1 MTKTKIDFTAPPTTY
16 QEHLNSIDKSE
27 AASEYVV
34 RHKRMY
40 LDEQPFFSKNQ
51 IDAAVSRASAKHGG
65 YILLAFL
72 LGLSVSIIYI
82 LLHTK
87 MIL

>member
-34 RHKRMY
+34 RHKRHSFQRIRLMQLY
-40 LDEQPFFSKNQ
+40 PGPQRSMVGIFCWRSCWAF
-51 IDAAVSRASAKHGG
+51 R
-65 YILLAFL
+65 FL
-72 LGLSVSIIYI
+72 LYI
-82 LLHTK
+82 FFYTLK
-87 MIL
+87 